1 MLSQIEKG
9 PTLQLSLNKIHLR
22 QCCCFFFKNKGLKIV
37 KIFLYSIIIENV
49 SCSKLFDVYFDRGQ
63 PVSKICMLGRLCSY

>member
-1 MLSQIEKG
+1 MDDKNKVYNQSYEKENYTML
-9 PTLQLSLNKIHLR
+9 
-22 QCCCFFFKNKGLKIV
+22 FFFSNKGLKIV

-63 PVSKICMLGRLCSY
+63 PVSKICMLGRFFSY